1 MNIDRLIDRIEKALR
16 EESTTDP
23 VYHAL
28 AKEYAK
34 YRTQIDERL
43 EHCVTLIRSG
53 KDFAAR
59 ELAEQPPDVLTLMEK
74 LSFSNDGK
82 WRSVCEEK
90 GLYVGPNW
98 ADEHVDLL
106 NGLYDKEITE
116 DSPLFR
122 EYRTAARSR
131 DEEKTFKILK
141 MILKANPDHASA
153 KRHFGQLS
161 VKIQENKIRELDSL
175 VQAGRE
181 AEFLDLIL
189 DIEETD
195 WVVPPKGDQW
205 ENALA
210 VRVGVE
216 RRNAKLRLEEILVEL
231 ASFRSADDW
240 KGSLALVGEFFN
252 LAQEH
257 GLEGELDA
265 DDINVYNEYKEWAE
279 ELADEAKAER
289 ELEGMVSNF
298 KNRLA
303 EMQQLEVAGGKNLE
317 TYLAEQNELRK
328 FRQDFQDIGKSLSAE
343 IMMDL
348 QKAENQIKNRIQRL
362 RGRTKMLWFL
372 GVAFFLFTVASA
384 VGAWVY
390 FDGPRKARN
399 EAERIVTDEEYTP
412 GQRWDALSGYSAK
425 FPTDWR
431 GIDYLQ
437 DEDVKR
443 DLGNALTKVFDDA
456 SKNLAS
462 EDQKKFLLKTQ
473 DRALL
478 FMTKEDVETKRGE
491 IVAAMC
497 DRILA
502 QANQEKFEAKT
513 AKDFLELF
521 EDPPRIRRDEKGKP
535 LPLKNVDFYRFQEND
550 LVLDK
555 LQDIAAVLARMED
568 SNDRMKERFDSLKQ
582 KIDRFDREVLI
593 AWKKFRDTEEVD
605 HGILAQE
612 KYLDGLDTETRE
624 FSGSEAVDPN
634 DYREVRDALR
644 DLRKTWRSFSKEVE
658 SKSGSQIDTLLNEAE
673 AIGNSVSRV
682 EMSERPGKIKEMGE
696 VLERVT
702 QINKSAS
709 DQMRMNSTQERRL
722 GRLLEMR
729 NEILDKIKKAGDATA
744 GTGSANSIEEYLFSL
759 EQGLSADAY
768 SGAEVNDVRTV
779 LANRNKFSN
788 EKGELRKKLFLK
800 GPPDIW
806 DKLEKGEISLMS
818 EDSKD
823 EYDYLKSMMERY
835 ELLNLWSYRLVQ
847 CAPLKTGRTGVY
859 STNKTPVAALTSYG
873 EVQMDRMEKKF
884 DDQGQPVS
892 NPSATVTQKGTFH
905 WNGKREGRV
914 FESTHFNGGVKG
926 LMVENGQLCPESRF
940 LRLHVDRRMDPNT
953 KTLVGPLMEMLEV
966 VIAEQTISPLL
977 KAYLHMEIVELMKK
991 KPAAWGVALSGQ
1003 LLQDYEALLSKV
1015 KVRIRPTDW
1024 MDGQAYK
1031 ELAAVLAQ
1039 YYGQLGKR
1047 DYFPESRFTLDL
1059 LSQLQKID
1067 FNYVGFVDSS
1077 GRQKFSS
1084 TTPSVYWGLEKGGG
1098 SQLVQASSR
1107 SSPNFQ
1113 PHTPLI
1119 TTSPTLDAVLAQ
1131 SYSKAKVQPGKYGII
1146 SDILPIDFSQD

>member
-16 EESTTDP
+16 EEGTTDP

-82 WRSVCEEK
+82 WRTICEEK
-90 GLYVGPNW
+90 GLYLGPNW
-98 ADEHVDLL
+98 AEEHVDLL

-131 DEEKTFKILK
+131 DVEKTFKILK

-153 KRHFGQLS
+153 RRHFGQLS
-161 VKIQENKIRELDSL
+161 VKIQEDKIKELDLLIQS
-175 VQAGRE
+175 GRE

-195 WVVPPKGDQW
+195 WVVAPKGDQW

-210 VRVGVE
+210 VRIGVE
-216 RRNAKLRLEEILVEL
+216 RRNAKLRLEEILLEL

-240 KGSLALVGEFFN
+240 KGSLALIGEFFN

-257 GLEGELDA
+257 SLEDELDP

-279 ELADEAKAER
+279 ELAEEAKAER
-289 ELEGMVSNF
+289 ELEGMVSSF

-303 EMQQLEVAGGKNLE
+303 EMQQLEVAGGKSLE

-348 QKAENQIKNRIQRL
+348 QKAENHLKNRIQRL
-362 RGRTKMLWFL
+362 RGRTKMFWVLA
-372 GVAFFLFTVASA
+372 VAFFLLIASTS
-384 VGAWVY
+384 VVVLTY
-390 FDGPRKARN
+390 FSGLWSARS
-399 EAERIVTDEEYTP
+399 ESERIVNDSDYTP
-412 GQRWDALSGYSAK
+412 GQRWDELAKYPEK
-425 FPTDWR
+425 FPEDWR
-431 GIDYLQ
+431 GVDYLK
-437 DEDVKR
+437 DEDVSTF
-443 DLGNALTKVFDDA
+443 LGQAITKVFEDA
-456 SKNLAS
+456 AANLVE

-473 DRALL
+473 DKALL
-478 FMTKEDVETKRGE
+478 FLTNDEIQSQRAE
-491 IVAAMC
+491 IVATMC
-497 DRILA
+497 DRILE
-502 QANQEKFEAKT
+502 QANEPTFEAKT
-513 AKDFLELF
+513 AKDFLKLF
-521 EDPPRIRRDEKGKP
+521 EEPPRIRKDDKGNP
-535 LPLKNVDFYRFQEND
+535 LPLKNVDFHRFQDND
-550 LVLDK
+550 IVLDK
-555 LQDIAAVLARMED
+555 LQKISASVARMDD

-582 KIDRFDREVLI
+582 KIDRFDTDVLS

-624 FSGSEAVDPN
+624 FSDSEAVDPN

-644 DLRKTWRSFSKEVE
+644 DLRKDWRSFSKEVE

-682 EMSERPGKIKEMGE
+682 EMAERPRKLKEMGE

-702 QINKSAS
+702 KINKSATE
-709 DQMRMNSTQERRL
+709 QMRMNSSQERRL
-722 GRLLEMR
+722 RGLLEMR
-729 NEILDKIKKAGDATA
+729 NEILDKIKKAGDAKD
-744 GTGSANSIEEYLFSL
+744 GTGSANSVDDYLFSL
-759 EQGLSADAY
+759 EKGLSADAF
-768 SGAEVNDVRTV
+768 SANEIKDVRTV
-779 LANRNKFSN
+779 LANRNKFAN

-818 EDSKD
+818 DDSKD
-823 EYDYLKSMMERY
+823 EYEYLKSMMERY
-835 ELLNLWSYRLVQ
+835 ELLNLWSYQLVE
-847 CAPLKTGRTGVY
+847 CAPLRVSAGVY
-859 STNKTPVAALTSYG
+859 RTSKTPVTSLISYG
-873 EVQMDRMEKKF
+873 EVEMDRMEKKF
-884 DDQGQPVS
+884 DEQGQPIS
-892 NPSATVTQKGTFH
+892 NPSATVTQKGAFH

-914 FESTHFNGGVKG
+914 FESTHFNGGAKG
-926 LMVENGQLCPESRF
+926 LMVDNGQLCPESRF
-940 LRLHVDRRMDPNT
+940 LRLQIDRRMDPNT

-966 VIAEQTISPLL
+966 IIADQTISPLL
-977 KAYLHMEIVELMKK
+977 KAYLHMEVVELMKK

-1003 LLQDYEALLSKV
+1003 LLQDYRELITKV

-1031 ELAAVLAQ
+1031 DLAAVLAQ
-1039 YYGQLGKR
+1039 YYSQLGKR

-1059 LSQLQKID
+1059 LGQLQKID
-1067 FNYVGFVDSS
+1067 FNYVGFVNSS
-1077 GRQKFSS
+1077 GQQKFSANA
-1084 TTPSVYWGLEKGGG
+1084 PVIYWGLEKGGG
-1098 SQLVQASSR
+1098 SKLVQASTR

-1119 TTSPTLDAVLAQ
+1119 ATSPTLDEVFAQ
-1131 SYSKAKVQPGKYGII
+1131 SYSKAKVQLGKYGTVV
-1146 SDILPIDFSQD
+1146 DLLPIDFSQD

>member
-16 EESTTDP
+16 EEGTTDP

-82 WRSVCEEK
+82 WRALCDEK
-90 GLYVGPNW
+90 SLYVGPNW

-153 KRHFGQLS
+153 RRHFGQLS
-161 VKIQENKIRELDSL
+161 VKIQENKIKELDSL
-175 VQAGRE
+175 IQAGRE
-181 AEFLDLIL
+181 AEFLDLML
-189 DIEETD
+189 DIEDTD

-210 VRVGVE
+210 VRIGVE
-216 RRNAKLRLEEILVEL
+216 RRNAKIRLEEILVEL

-240 KGSLALVGEFFN
+240 KGSLALIGEFFN

-257 GLEGELDA
+257 SLEGELDA

-279 ELADEAKAER
+279 ELAEEAKSER

-303 EMQQLEVAGGKNLE
+303 EMQQLEVAGGKSLE
-317 TYLAEQNELRK
+317 MYLAEQNELRK

-348 QKAENQIKNRIQRL
+348 QKAENQAKNRIQRL
-362 RGRTKMLWFL
+362 RGRTKIFWIAAVALFL
-372 GVAFFLFTVASA
+372 LVAASSVVAFA
-384 VGAWVY
+384 Y
-390 FDGPRKARN
+390 FSGPWSARN
-399 EAERIVTDEEYTP
+399 EAARIAENNEYTP
-412 GQRWDALSGYSAK
+412 GQRWGELSVFSGNYR
-425 FPTDWR
+425 PDWR
-431 GIDYLQ
+431 GIDYFKD
-437 DEDVKR
+437 DEVRKS
-443 DLGNALTKVFDDA
+443 LEQITSKAFGDA
-456 SKNLAS
+456 SNNLAE
-462 EDQKKFLLKTQ
+462 EDQKKFLFKTQ
-473 DRALL
+473 DMALPFLSKDDVQSKRA
-478 FMTKEDVETKRGE
+478 E
-491 IVAAMC
+491 IVVAMC
-497 DRILA
+497 DRILE
-502 QANQEKFEAKT
+502 QANEPTFEAKT
-513 AKDFLELF
+513 AKVFLKMF
-521 EDPPRIRRDEKGKP
+521 EDPPRIRNDEDGNP
-535 LPLKNVDFYRFQEND
+535 LPLTNVDFYRFQEND
-550 LVLDK
+550 TVLDK
-555 LQDIAAVLARMED
+555 LQEIAATVARMED
-568 SNDRMKERFDSLKQ
+568 SNDRMQERFDSLKQ
-582 KIDRFDREVLI
+582 KIERFDKEVLI

-673 AIGNSVSRV
+673 NIGNSVSRV
-682 EMSERPGKIKEMGE
+682 EMSERPGKLKEMGE

-702 QINKSAS
+702 KINKSATE
-709 DQMRMNSTQERRL
+709 QMRMNSSQERRL
-722 GRLLEMR
+722 AGLLEMR
-729 NEILDKIKKAGDATA
+729 NDILDKIKKAGAATA
-744 GTGSANSIEEYLFSL
+744 GTGSANSVDEYLFSL
-759 EQGLSADAY
+759 EEGLSADAF
-768 SGAEVNDVRTV
+768 SGTEINDVRTV
-779 LANRNKFSN
+779 LAHRNKFSN
-788 EKGELRKKLFLK
+788 KKGELRKKLFLK

-806 DKLEKGEISLMS
+806 EKLEKGEISLMS
-818 EDSKD
+818 EDSKE
-823 EYDYLKSMMERY
+823 EYEYLKSMLERY
-835 ELLNLWSYRLVQ
+835 ELLNLWSYRLVE
-847 CAPLKTGRTGVY
+847 CSPLKTARSGVY
-859 STNKTPVAALTSYG
+859 TTSKTPVAPLTSYG

-884 DDQGQPVS
+884 DDQGQPIS

-914 FESTHFNGGVKG
+914 FESTHFNGGAKG
-926 LMVENGQLCPESRF
+926 LMVDNGQLCPESRF
-940 LRLHVDRRMDPNT
+940 LRLQIDRRMDPNT
-953 KTLVGPLMEMLEV
+953 KNLVGPLMEMLEV
-966 VIAEQTISPLL
+966 VIADQTISPLL
-977 KAYLHMEIVELMKK
+977 KAYLHMELVELMKK

-1003 LLQDYEALLSKV
+1003 LLQDYEALITKV

-1031 ELAAVLAQ
+1031 ELSAVLAQ

-1067 FNYVGFVDSS
+1067 FSYVGFVDSS

-1084 TTPSVYWGLEKGGG
+1084 TAPSIYWGLEKGGG

-1119 TTSPTLDAVLAQ
+1119 ATSPTLEAVLAQ
-1131 SYSKAKVQPGKYGII
+1131 SYSKAKVQSGKYGMV

>member
-16 EESTTDP
+16 EEATTDP
-23 VYHAL
+23 VFHAL

-82 WRSVCEEK
+82 WRSICDEK

-98 ADEHVDLL
+98 AEEHVDLL

-131 DEEKTFKILK
+131 DEDKTFKILK

-153 KRHFGQLS
+153 RRHFGQLS
-161 VKIQENKIRELDSL
+161 VKIQESKIKELDGL
-175 VQAGRE
+175 IQAGRE

-189 DIEETD
+189 EIEETD
-195 WVVPPKGDQW
+195 WVVAPKGEQW

-216 RRNAKLRLEEILVEL
+216 RRNAKLRLEETLIEL
-231 ASFRSADDW
+231 ASFRAADDW
-240 KGSLALVGEFFN
+240 KGSLALIGEFFN

-257 GLEGELDA
+257 SLEGELDA

-279 ELADEAKAER
+279 ELAEEAKAER
-289 ELEGMVSNF
+289 ELEGIVSGF

-303 EMQQLEVAGGKNLE
+303 EMQQLEIAGGKSLE

-328 FRQDFQDIGKSLSAE
+328 FRQDFQDMGKSLSPE

-348 QKAENQIKNRIQRL
+348 QKAENQVKNRIQKL
-362 RGRTKMLWFL
+362 RGRTKMLWMVAVAVFL
-372 GVAFFLFTVASA
+372 LIAASSVVALAYFSGLW
-384 VGAWVY
+384 GA
-390 FDGPRKARN
+390 RS
-399 EAERIVTDEEYTP
+399 EAERIAKDTEYTP
-412 GQRWDALSGYSAK
+412 GQKWDELSAYSGK
-425 FPTDWR
+425 FPQDWR
-431 GIDYLQ
+431 GIDYLN
-437 DEDVKR
+437 DEEIKKS
-443 DLGNALTKVFDDA
+443 LNNATTEVFEDA
-456 SKNLAS
+456 SNNLVE
-462 EDQKKFLLKTQ
+462 EDQKKFLFKTQ
-473 DRALL
+473 DKALL
-478 FMTKEDVETKRGE
+478 FLSKDDVQSKRAD
-491 IVAAMC
+491 IITTMC
-497 DRILA
+497 DRILD
-502 QANQEKFEAKT
+502 QANQPTFEART
-513 AKDFLELF
+513 AKDFLEMF
-521 EDPPRIRRDEKGKP
+521 EEPPRIRNDDEGDP
-535 LPLKNVDFYRFQEND
+535 LPLKKVDYHRFQEND
-550 LVLDK
+550 AVLDK
-555 LQDIAAVLARMED
+555 LQEIAGTLARMED

-582 KIDRFDREVLI
+582 KVDRFDREVLI

-624 FSGSEAVDPN
+624 FSDSEAVDPN

-673 AIGNSVSRV
+673 AIGNSVGRV
-682 EMSERPGKIKEMGE
+682 EMAERPGKLKEMGE
-696 VLERVT
+696 VLEKVT
-702 QINKSAS
+702 KINKSATE
-709 DQMRMNSTQERRL
+709 QMRMNSSQERRL
-722 GRLLEMR
+722 GGLLEMR
-729 NEILDKIKKAGDATA
+729 NEILEKIKKAGAATA
-744 GTGSANSIEEYLFSL
+744 GTGSANSVNEYLFSL
-759 EQGLSADAY
+759 EEGLSADAF
-768 SGAEVNDVRTV
+768 SGAEINDVRTV

-806 DKLEKGEISLMS
+806 EKLEKGEISLTT

-823 EYDYLKSMMERY
+823 EYEYLKSMMERY
-835 ELLNLWSYRLVQ
+835 ELLNLWSYQLVD
-847 CAPLKTGRTGVY
+847 CSPVKTARAGVY
-859 STNKTPVAALTSYG
+859 QTQKNPVAALTSYG
-873 EVQMDRMEKKF
+873 EIQMDRMEKKF
-884 DDQGQPVS
+884 DDQGQPIA

-926 LMVENGQLCPESRF
+926 LMVDNGQLCPESRF
-940 LRLHVDRRMDPNT
+940 LRLQIDRRMDPNT

-966 VIAEQTISPLL
+966 VIADKTISPLL
-977 KAYLHMEIVELMKK
+977 KAYLHMELVELMKK

-1003 LLQDYEALLSKV
+1003 LLQDYEELTTKV

-1031 ELAAVLAQ
+1031 EIAAVLAQ
-1039 YYGQLGKR
+1039 YYEQLGKR

-1059 LSQLQKID
+1059 LGQLQKID
-1067 FNYVGFVDSS
+1067 FQYVGYVDSS
-1077 GRQKFSS
+1077 GRQKLSA
-1084 TTPSVYWGLEKGGG
+1084 TAPSIFWGLEKGGG
-1098 SQLVQASSR
+1098 RQLVQASAR

-1113 PHTPLI
+1113 PHSPLI
-1119 TTSPTLDAVLAQ
+1119 AASPSLDEVLSQ
-1131 SYSKAKVQPGKYGII
+1131 SYSKAKVQSGKYGTV
-1146 SDILPIDFSQD
+1146 SDLLPIDFSQD

>member
-1 MNIDRLIDRIEKALR
+1 VNIDRLIDRIEKALR
-16 EESTTDP
+16 EEGTTDP

-82 WRSVCEEK
+82 WRSICEEK
-90 GLYVGPNW
+90 GLYLGPNW
-98 ADEHVDLL
+98 AEEHVDLL

-131 DEEKTFKILK
+131 DEDKTFKILK

-153 KRHFGQLS
+153 RRHFGQLS
-161 VKIQENKIRELDSL
+161 VKIQENKIKELDLLIQS
-175 VQAGRE
+175 GRE

-195 WVVPPKGDQW
+195 WVVAPKGEQW

-216 RRNAKLRLEEILVEL
+216 RRNAKLRLEEILIEL
-231 ASFRSADDW
+231 AAFRSADDW
-240 KGSLALVGEFFN
+240 KGSLALIGEFFN
-252 LAQEH
+252 QAQEH
-257 GLEGELDA
+257 SLEGELDA

-279 ELADEAKAER
+279 ELAEEAKAER
-289 ELEGMVSNF
+289 ELEGMVSSL

-303 EMQQLEVAGGKNLE
+303 EMQQLEVAGGKTLD

-328 FRQDFQDIGKSLSAE
+328 YRQDFQDIGKSLSAE
-343 IMMDL
+343 IMMEL
-348 QKAENQIKNRIQRL
+348 QKAENQVKNRIQRL
-362 RGRTKMLWFL
+362 RGRTKMFWIMA
-372 GVAFFLFTVASA
+372 VAFFLILAASSVVVFA
-384 VGAWVY
+384 Y
-390 FDGPRKARN
+390 FSGLWSARSDAKRI
-399 EAERIVTDEEYTP
+399 AEDTEYTP
-412 GQRWDALSGYSAK
+412 GQRWDELSGYSAK

-437 DEDVKR
+437 DDDVRNYLSQATNDVFK
-443 DLGNALTKVFDDA
+443 NASD
-456 SKNLAS
+456 NLIE
-462 EDQKKFLLKTQ
+462 EDQKKFLFKTQ
-473 DRALL
+473 DKALL
-478 FMTKEDVETKRGE
+478 SLTTDDVQTKRAE
-491 IVAAMC
+491 IVATMC
-497 DRILA
+497 KRILE
-502 QANQEKFEAKT
+502 QANQNSFEAKT

-521 EDPPRIRRDEKGKP
+521 EEPPRIRRDDKGNP
-535 LPLKNVDFYRFQEND
+535 LPLKNVDFHRFQEND
-550 LVLDK
+550 SVLDK
-555 LQDIAAVLARMED
+555 LQEISATVARMED
-568 SNDRMKERFDSLKQ
+568 SNDRMKDRFDSLKE
-582 KIDRFDREVLI
+582 KIARFDKEVLI
-593 AWKKFRDTEEVD
+593 AWKKFRDTEQVD

-673 AIGNSVSRV
+673 AIGNSVARV
-682 EMSERPGKIKEMGE
+682 EMSERPGKLKEMGE

-702 QINKSAS
+702 KINKSAS
-709 DQMRMNSTQERRL
+709 EQMRMNSSQERRL
-722 GRLLEMR
+722 AGLLKMR
-729 NEILDKIKKAGDATA
+729 SEILDKIKKAGAASA
-744 GTGSANSIEEYLFSL
+744 GTGTASSVVEYLFSL
-759 EQGLSADAY
+759 EEGLSADAF
-768 SGAEVNDVRTV
+768 SAAEVKDVRTV
-779 LANRNKFSN
+779 LSNRNKFSN

-806 DKLEKGEISLMS
+806 EKFEKGEISLMT

-823 EYDYLKSMMERY
+823 EYEYLKSMMERY
-835 ELLNLWSYRLVQ
+835 ELLNLWSYQLVE
-847 CAPLKTGRTGVY
+847 CSPIKNPRSGGYTTKK
-859 STNKTPVAALTSYG
+859 SPVAPLTSYG

-884 DDQGQPVS
+884 DEQGQPIS

-926 LMVENGQLCPESRF
+926 LMVDNGQLCPESRF
-940 LRLHVDRRMDPNT
+940 LRLQIDRRIDPNT
-953 KTLVGPLMEMLEV
+953 KSLVGPLMEMLEV
-966 VIAEQTISPLL
+966 VIADQSISPLL
-977 KAYLHMEIVELMKK
+977 KAYLHMELVELMKK
-991 KPAAWGVALSGQ
+991 KPASWGVALSGQ
-1003 LLQDYEALLSKV
+1003 LLQDYEELITKV

-1024 MDGQAYK
+1024 MDGNSYK
-1031 ELAAVLAQ
+1031 ELSAVLAQ
-1039 YYGQLGKR
+1039 YYSRLGKR

-1059 LSQLQKID
+1059 LGQLQKIEFD
-1067 FNYVGFVDSS
+1067 YVGFVDSS
-1077 GRQKFSS
+1077 GSQKFSS
-1084 TTPSVYWGLEKGGG
+1084 SAPSIYWGLEKGGG
-1098 SQLVQASSR
+1098 SQLVQASTR

-1119 TTSPTLDAVLAQ
+1119 ATSPSLDKVLAQ
-1131 SYSKAKVQPGKYGII
+1131 SYSKAKVQQGKYGMV
-1146 SDILPIDFSQD
+1146 SEILPIDFSQD

>member
-16 EESTTDP
+16 EEGTTDP

-82 WRSVCEEK
+82 WRALCDEK

-98 ADEHVDLL
+98 AEEHVDLL

-131 DEEKTFKILK
+131 DEDKTFKILK

-153 KRHFGQLS
+153 RRHFGQLS
-161 VKIQENKIRELDSL
+161 VKIQENKIKELDELIQS
-175 VQAGRE
+175 GRE
-181 AEFLDLIL
+181 AEFLDLML

-210 VRVGVE
+210 VRIGVE
-216 RRNAKLRLEEILVEL
+216 RRNAKLRLEEILLEL

-240 KGSLALVGEFFN
+240 KGSLALIGEFFN

-257 GLEGELDA
+257 SLEGELDA

-279 ELADEAKAER
+279 ELAEEAKAER
-289 ELEGMVSNF
+289 ELEGMVSSF

-303 EMQQLEVAGGKNLE
+303 EMQQLEVAGGKSLE

-362 RGRTKMLWFL
+362 RGRTKIFWIAAVALFL
-372 GVAFFLFTVASA
+372 LVAASSVVALA
-384 VGAWVY
+384 Y
-390 FDGPRKARN
+390 FSGPWGPRKEAARIL
-399 EAERIVTDEEYTP
+399 EDKEYTA
-412 GQRWDALSGYSAK
+412 GQRWDQLSPFSRNYS
-425 FPTDWR
+425 PDWR
-431 GIDYLQ
+431 GIDYLE
-437 DEDVKR
+437 DEDVRR
-443 DLGNALTKVFDDA
+443 DLGQAMTKVFEDA
-456 SKNLAS
+456 TNNLAE
-462 EDQKKFLLKTQ
+462 EDQKKFLFKTQ
-473 DRALL
+473 DKALL
-478 FMTKEDVETKRGE
+478 YLSKDDVQAKRAE

-497 DRILA
+497 DRILE
-502 QANQEKFEAKT
+502 QANQPTFEAKT

-521 EDPPRIRRDEKGKP
+521 EEPPRIRKDENGNP
-535 LPLKNVDFYRFQEND
+535 LPLKNVDFHRFQEND
-550 LVLDK
+550 VVLDK
-555 LQDIAAVLARMED
+555 LQEIAGTVARMED

-582 KIDRFDREVLI
+582 KIDRFDKEVLI
-593 AWKKFRDTEEVD
+593 AWKKFRDTEVVD

-673 AIGNSVSRV
+673 KIGNSVSRV
-682 EMSERPGKIKEMGE
+682 EMAERPGKIKEMGE
-696 VLERVT
+696 VLERVIK
-702 QINKSAS
+702 INKSATE
-709 DQMRMNSTQERRL
+709 QMRMNSTQERRL
-722 GRLLEMR
+722 GKLLEMR
-729 NEILDKIKKAGDATA
+729 NEILDKIKKAGAATA
-744 GTGSANSIEEYLFSL
+744 GTGLANSVDEYLFSL
-759 EQGLSADAY
+759 EEGLSADAF
-768 SGAEVNDVRTV
+768 SGPEIKDVRTV

-806 DKLEKGEISLMS
+806 EKLEKGEISLMT

-823 EYDYLKSMMERY
+823 EYEYLKSMMERY
-835 ELLNLWSYRLVQ
+835 ELLNLWSYRLVE
-847 CAPLKTGRTGVY
+847 CSPLKTGRSGVY
-859 STNKTPVAALTSYG
+859 TTSKTPVAPLTSYG

-884 DDQGQPVS
+884 DDQGQPIS

-914 FESTHFNGGVKG
+914 FESTHFNGGAKG
-926 LMVENGQLCPESRF
+926 LMVDNGQLCPESRF
-940 LRLHVDRRMDPNT
+940 LRLQIDRRMDPNT

-966 VIAEQTISPLL
+966 VIADQTISPLL
-977 KAYLHMEIVELMKK
+977 KAYLHMELVELMKK

-1003 LLQDYEALLSKV
+1003 LLQDYEALITKV

-1059 LSQLQKID
+1059 LGQLQKID

-1084 TTPSVYWGLEKGGG
+1084 TAPSIYWGLEKGGG
-1098 SQLVQASSR
+1098 SQLVQASTR

-1119 TTSPTLDAVLAQ
+1119 ATSPTLEAVLAQ
-1131 SYSKAKVQPGKYGII
+1131 SYSKAKVQSGKYGMV